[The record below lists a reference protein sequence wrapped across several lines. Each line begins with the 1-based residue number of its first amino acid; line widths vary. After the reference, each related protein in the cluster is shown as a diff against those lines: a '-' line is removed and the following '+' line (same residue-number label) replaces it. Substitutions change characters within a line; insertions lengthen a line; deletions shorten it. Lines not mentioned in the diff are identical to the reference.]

1 MANLRKTLSE
11 TDVEVRFS
19 VPSKWFR
26 ENLYSRFGG
35 KFFLDLPVKDRSGE
49 VQSFGFSV
57 RTKGKHLKP
66 VISRGSLQKKG
77 AVSNGILQRQNS
89 FVHAKGLKPGN
100 KIVFVRENDPEMGTE
115 YTVEVVKEIKLFGRD
130 IQGRV

>member
-19 VPSKWFR
+19 VPSRWFR

-35 KFFLDLPVKDRSGE
+35 NFVLDLPVKDRSGE
-49 VQSFGFSV
+49 VQSFRFSV
-57 RTKGKHLKP
+57 RTKRKHLKP
-66 VISRGSLQKKG
+66 VISRGWRK
-77 AVSNGILQRQNS
+77 
-89 FVHAKGLKPGN
+89 FVRAKGLKAGN
-100 KIVFVRENDPEMGTE
+100 KIVFVRENDPEIGTE
-115 YTVEVVKEIKLFGRD
+115 YTVDVIKEIRLFGTD